1 MIHDG
6 ANTHDRTFRSEYP
19 SFFFPTGRA
28 CVVLSSHPYRKRTS
42 LIMGSIS
49 HSDTR
54 QFIVGHDIQG
64 QWVVCDQSGAVGGI
78 FKNRDS
84 ALSFAR
90 SETGHHPHAVF
101 CAPDHLVMD
110 FFSTISHTALRPQS

>member
-1 MIHDG
+1 
-6 ANTHDRTFRSEYP
+6 
-19 SFFFPTGRA
+19 
-28 CVVLSSHPYRKRTS
+28 
-42 LIMGSIS
+42 MGNIS

-54 QFIVGHDIQG
+54 QFIVGHDSKG
-64 QWVVCDQSGAVGGI
+64 RWVVCDQRGAVGGI
-78 FKNRDS
+78 FRNRDS

-110 FFSTISHTALRPQS
+110 FFSTISHSSSPPEG